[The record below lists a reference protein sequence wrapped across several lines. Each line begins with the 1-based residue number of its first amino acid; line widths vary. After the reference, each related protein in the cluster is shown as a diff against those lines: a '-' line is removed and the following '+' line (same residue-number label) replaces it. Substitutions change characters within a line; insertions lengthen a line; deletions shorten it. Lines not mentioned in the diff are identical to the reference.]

1 MLCRYKKNLHSQWLL
16 LSRTVELDYWIA
28 LRRDKIHDLLMT
40 GRSISSPTSSRSLKP
55 SMSGIW
61 TSLITRSNMSLFS
74 RSIFSAIAAWFVVVT
89 GKTKQ
94 KLLFQVNSCWRYR
107 KASATTTIHPKPP
120 PPPPPQKKKIAA
132 CISFINNDTINPDH
146 VNNLQLDISVAAC
159 SIYSIR

>member
-120 PPPPPQKKKIAA
+120 PPQKKK
-132 CISFINNDTINPDH
+132 N
-146 VNNLQLDISVAAC
+146 C
-159 SIYSIR
+159 SMHFFYQQRHHKSRSCKQFTTRHLCSCMQHI